1 MERAAGEVGTN
12 AMMTRD
18 VGLPVARAI
27 HTFGQEEYGRA
38 TLACD
43 LMATQIAAKPDSL
56 FNLRNAKRVEDL
68 AG

>member
-1 MERAAGEVGTN
+1 
-12 AMMTRD
+12 MTRD

-27 HTFGQEEYGRA
+27 HTFGQEECGRA